1 MSWTNAVA
9 LMAADA
15 LYQLTPAAPLFS
27 HEYWRTQGF

>member
-15 LYQLTPAAPLFS
+15 LYQLTPAANIFS
-27 HEYWRTQGF
+27 HEDWRIHGL